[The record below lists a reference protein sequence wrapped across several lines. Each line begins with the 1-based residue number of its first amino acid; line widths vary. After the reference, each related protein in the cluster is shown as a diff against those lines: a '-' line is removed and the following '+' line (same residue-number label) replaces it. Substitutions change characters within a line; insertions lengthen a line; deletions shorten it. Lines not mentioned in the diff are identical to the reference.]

1 MSVPHGR
8 PKERELPLGG
18 IARSAREPNI
28 NVPHGRPKERELPPG
43 GIARSAREPQ

>member
-18 IARSAREPNI
+18 MERGLRGTLLRANGTGRLCKAGTRARSTRGSP
-28 NVPHGRPKERELPPG
+28 
-43 GIARSAREPQ
+43 